1 MRICSIDATLNEEL
15 PAKQIAQLIDTD
27 LAKVKINIVKKKV
40 GTLGLDRKTLEKSH
54 VLFITLPKKK
64 ITQEMYIELISYI
77 DIGGTLILTLPS
89 PPWEIL
95 GRFFE
100 EMINELGI
108 TFQSNYVYGLPKI
121 PSNTRLIGSKLTI
134 TKAHIIDYNKNKSF
148 LKENGI
154 KKYIPLALMDKEP
167 VILAGYKRR
176 GKFVIISSPEIFT
189 NVNSDFLNRLVF
201 LSSQKIDY
209 ILSEKSMRYKI
220 GKSNFSLQL
229 QYGSLQSYLLSLY
242 HYNFMFLQKEV
253 EFTSKEDL
261 TESIYKVLL
270 KQKVIGDLPSKKVIS
285 NTIEKI
291 EFE

>member
-1 MRICSIDATLNEEL
+1 
-15 PAKQIAQLIDTD
+15 
-27 LAKVKINIVKKKV
+27 
-40 GTLGLDRKTLEKSH
+40 
-54 VLFITLPKKK
+54 
-64 ITQEMYIELISYI
+64 
-77 DIGGTLILTLPS
+77 
-89 PPWEIL
+89 
-95 GRFFE
+95 
-100 EMINELGI
+100 MINELGI

-209 ILSEKSMRYKI
+209 ILSEKSLRYKI